1 MRARAAEGP
10 FRSREQLEQRHGGLQ
25 EQGMSRKQQG
35 PREQHLERTAGRKYS
50 VLPMKTCVPCL
61 RLDCGITA

>member
-1 MRARAAEGP
+1 MRARAAEGS

-35 PREQHLERTAGRKYS
+35 PREQHLERTSGRKYW

-61 RLDCGITA
+61 RVWCWN